1 MAVCSGCSACGTQ
14 DASQSTDSTATNLG
28 FMSFPFLDL
37 GPATRGAPAGSASVT
52 IPGATRRAPA
62 NGAADRADACAD
74 RRAFPGVSSDRS
86 AHSSHGRSAGSPAQ
100 RPSRHRLARR
110 LPVIIR
116 RRIIL
121 GILRSRGNWNCR
133 KNPGCCAAANDQ
145 TNHFQ
150 LTNFLPVR
158 GMLRLLRMNGNGRQ
172 ANGRCY
178 GTGGDLIQSPL
189 AVADAPS

>member
-1 MAVCSGCSACGTQ
+1 VAVCSGCSACGTQ

-37 GPATRGAPAGSASVT
+37 GLATRGAPAGSASVT

-110 LPVIIR
+110 PPVIIR

-121 GILRSRGNWNCR
+121 RILSSGRDLSCS
-133 KNPGCCAAANDQ
+133 KNPSRRPTASHQ
-145 TNHFQ
+145 TNHPSSVL
-150 LTNFLPVR
+150 LTKSCNVKTWLGERQWPRSRQPLLP
-158 GMLRLLRMNGNGRQ
+158 
-172 ANGRCY
+172 A
-178 GTGGDLIQSPL
+178 
-189 AVADAPS
+189 

>member
-37 GPATRGAPAGSASVT
+37 GLATRGAPAGSASVT

-74 RRAFPGVSSDRS
+74 RRTFSRISADRS
-86 AHSSHGRSAGSPAQ
+86 AHSSHGRTAGGPAQ
-100 RPSRHRLARR
+100 RAPCHCLARR
-110 LPVIIR
+110 LPVIAL

-121 GILRSRGNWNCR
+121 RILSSRRDLSCH
-133 KNPGCCAAANDQ
+133 KNPSRRPTASHQ
-145 TNHFQ
+145 TNHPSSVL
-150 LTNFLPVR
+150 LTNPRDVKTWLGERQWPRNKRPLLPA
-158 GMLRLLRMNGNGRQ
+158 Q
-172 ANGRCY
+172 A
-178 GTGGDLIQSPL
+178 TSLS
-189 AVADAPS
+189 